1 MMGSMTADGRQRVE
15 NYLSDTEKLLA
26 ENDMPAKVISE
37 VQYKYRVS
45 AGGKD
50 YSIVKYLLNRE
61 YFSFQKR
68 TFFFQKRTFFLD
80 KQDQVQS
87 EEKYNQEIE
96 KFLDIL
102 FNFDFRGS
110 ICRQNVGGYEIDES
124 CQRVVFSLV
133 SMISEYSEFAN

>member
-1 MMGSMTADGRQRVE
+1 MNKSIASRIADWGRYNTALG
-15 NYLSDTEKLLA
+15 YSFILIGGIIAPCMIGLKFKSSKLYSDFIT
-26 ENDMPAKVISE
+26 
-37 VQYKYRVS
+37 
-45 AGGKD
+45 GKD

-61 YFSFQKR
+61 YFS
-68 TFFFQKRTFFLD
+68 FQKRTFFLD

>member
-1 MMGSMTADGRQRVE
+1 MNKSIASRIADWGRYNTALG
-15 NYLSDTEKLLA
+15 YSFILIGGIIAPCMIGLKFKSSKLYSDFIT
-26 ENDMPAKVISE
+26 
-37 VQYKYRVS
+37 
-45 AGGKD
+45 GKD

-61 YFSFQKR
+61 YFSFQK
-68 TFFFQKRTFFLD
+68 QTFFLD

>member
-1 MMGSMTADGRQRVE
+1 MIGLKFKSSKL
-15 NYLSDTEKLLA
+15 YSDFIT
-26 ENDMPAKVISE
+26 
-37 VQYKYRVS
+37 
-45 AGGKD
+45 GKD

-61 YFSFQKR
+61 YFSFQK
-68 TFFFQKRTFFLD
+68 QTFFLD